1 MDKLRMQTANKAD
14 ENFRKLAAMFP
25 NAVTETINE
34 NGEVVR
40 AIDKDVLMQEIAC
53 TVVDGNEERYQ
64 FTWPDKKKSV
74 LLANAPINKTLRPVR
89 EDETVPTGAD
99 SEGKPYCS
107 TGSVDFDTTENL
119 YIEGDNLEVL
129 KLLQETY
136 LGKIKMIYIDP
147 PYNTG
152 SDFVYKDDFAQ
163 SADEYLANSGQYDE
177 DGNRM
182 VQNTE
187 SNGRFHTDWLNMI
200 YPRLKLA
207 KDLLTD
213 DGVIFISIDDN
224 EVENLLKCCGE
235 VFGDCNFVAQ
245 IPWRKRTAK
254 SDVPFGVSQDYE
266 YIICFAKSSNFSAS
280 VEGKERKY
288 YETPDFAGRPWRVH
302 DLTKQTTASE
312 RPNSYFA
319 IVNPKTGEQYP
330 ANPNRTWAI
339 TEDTFRTYY
348 AENRIVFPGDYDF
361 LSIQKPVLRYWK
373 EDDMKKAGD
382 KFGKVAV
389 STKLPDNIGMSQ
401 DGTKEITSLLG
412 IKVFSFPK
420 PSALIKYL
428 ISTSTEKNDLVLDF
442 FSGSATTAHAV
453 MQLNAEDKGHR
464 KFIMV
469 QLPEVTDEKSE
480 AYKAGYKNICEIGK
494 ERIRR
499 AGKKIQEERL
509 EAIALS
515 KREWDQTTF
524 YVEHKEECDRLGHLP
539 DEYFAKEHPP
549 IDTGFRVLKCDTS
562 NMKEVY
568 YNPAEYEASLFSRL
582 EDNIK
587 EDRTPEDLLFQV
599 MLDLGVL
606 LSGKIEE
613 TTIAGKKVFNVE
625 DNYLIACFDSD
636 VTEETIKAVAKR
648 KPYYFVMR
656 DSSMASDSVATNFD
670 QIFATYSPDTVRKVL

>member
-14 ENFRKLAAMFP
+14 ENFKKLAAMFP
-25 NAVTETINE
+25 NAVTETVNE

-40 AIDKDVLMQEIAC
+40 AIDKDVLMQEISC
-53 TVVDGNEERYQ
+53 KVVDGNEERYQ

-152 SDFVYKDDFAQ
+152 NDFVYN
-163 SADEYLANSGQYDE
+163 DEFGIRSEEWNGISGNYDA
-177 DGNRM
+177 DGNQIVGALER
-182 VQNTE
+182 NTE
-187 SNGRFHTDWLNMI
+187 ANGRFHTDWLNML

-207 KDLLTD
+207 KDLLRD

-224 EVENLLKCCGE
+224 EVENLKKVCGE
-235 VFGDCNFVAQ
+235 VFGEGNFVA
-245 IPWRKRTAK
+245 IINWKGRGGR
-254 SDVPFGVSQDYE
+254 QDSKYYAAVHE
-266 YIICFAKSSNFSAS
+266 YILCYAKQREYFVAGEEIKSGDVYPKYDKEKGRYYKTQLLRKWGSNSRR
-280 VEGKERKY
+280 E
-288 YETPDFAGRPWRVH
+288 D
-302 DLTKQTTASE
+302 
-312 RPNSYFA
+312 RPNLF
-319 IVNPKTGEQYP
+319 YP
-330 ANPNRTWAI
+330 I
-339 TEDTFRTYY
+339 TAPDGTEVY
-348 AENRIVFPGDYDF
+348 
-361 LSIQKPVLRYWK
+361 PV
-373 EDDMKKAGD
+373 
-382 KFGKVAV
+382 VAV
-389 STKLPDNIGMSQ
+389 RDSQRPSICEKIDGCWRHGASTMEKNIKNGLVEFVKQ
-401 DGTKEITSLLG
+401 DDGTWIPYEKIFAPLEGEEKTKKYTTWIDETNDGAKG
-412 IKVFSFPK
+412 IKDLFGSTVFDYPQSPN
-420 PSALIKYL
+420 L
-428 ISTSTEKNDLVLDF
+428 LVRFLKMAGVESGDIILDF

-453 MQLNAEDKGHR
+453 IQLNAEDGGHR

-469 QLPEVTDEKSE
+469 QLPEKCDEKSE
-480 AYKAGYKNICEIGK
+480 AYKAGYKTICEIGK

-499 AGKKIQEERL
+499 AGKKIREENADNSSL
-509 EAIALS
+509 LTPNS
-515 KREWDQTTF
+515 K
-524 YVEHKEECDRLGHLP
+524 L
-539 DEYFAKEHPP
+539 
-549 IDTGFRVLKCDTS
+549 DTGFRVLKCDTS
-562 NMKEVY
+562 NMKDVY
-568 YNPAEYEASLFSRL
+568 YNPAEYEVNMFSRL

-613 TTIAGKKVFNVE
+613 STIAGKKVFNVE

-636 VTEETIKAVAKR
+636 VSEETIKAIAKQ

>member
-40 AIDKDVLMQEIAC
+40 AIDKDVLMQEISC

-74 LLANAPINKTLRPVR
+74 LLANAPINKTLRPCR
-89 EDETVPTGAD
+89 EE
-99 SEGKPYCS
+99 
-107 TGSVDFDTTENL
+107 SVNFDTTENL

-152 SDFVYKDDFAQ
+152 NDFVYEDDFAQ
-163 SADEYLANSGQYDE
+163 STDEYLDISGQFD
-177 DGNRM
+177 DKRNRL

-187 SNGRFHTDWLNMI
+187 SSGRFHTDWLNMI
-200 YPRLKLA
+200 YPRLRLA
-207 KDLLTD
+207 KDLLSEQ
-213 DGVIFISIDDN
+213 GVLVISIDDN
-224 EVENLLKCCGE
+224 EIENMRKCCDDIFGEENLVNCFIWNCSTAGGIRPKFASKTHEYILVYAKNKNAMDMIYAPLSSDAIKMYTQKDEKGLYRDKDFVFKNKSTNNNQKYGIECPDGE
-235 VFGDCNFVAQ
+235 VVYPKDGYIYRFIRPKFDEALQENMVTFKKTNTGPLV
-245 IPWRKRTAK
+245 TADGK
-254 SDVPFGVSQDYE
+254 QAHWNI
-266 YIICFAKSSNFSAS
+266 YI
-280 VEGKERKY
+280 RKY
-288 YETPDFAGRPWRVH
+288 LGDAMGAPSTLIPKEMMSIYNVGTQCVQDLFDGVRV
-302 DLTKQTTASE
+302 
-312 RPNSYFA
+312 F
-319 IVNPKTGEQYP
+319 
-330 ANPNRTWAI
+330 
-339 TEDTFRTYY
+339 
-348 AENRIVFPGDYDF
+348 ENV
-361 LSIQKPVLRYWK
+361 KPVDVITYLVN
-373 EDDMKKAGD
+373 MLSSTGD
-382 KFGKVAV
+382 
-389 STKLPDNIGMSQ
+389 TI
-401 DGTKEITSLLG
+401 
-412 IKVFSFPK
+412 
-420 PSALIKYL
+420 
-428 ISTSTEKNDLVLDF
+428 LDF

-453 MQLNAEDKGHR
+453 MQLNAEDGGHR

-469 QLPEVTDEKSE
+469 QLPEKTDEKSE
-480 AYKAGYKNICEIGK
+480 AYKAGYKTICEIGK

-499 AGKKIQEERL
+499 AGQKIQEERL

-515 KREWDQTTF
+515 KHEWDQTTF

-606 LSGKIEE
+606 LSSKIEE

-636 VTEETIKAVAKR
+636 VTEEAITAIAKQ

-656 DSSMASDSVATNFD
+656 DSSMANVSVATNFD
-670 QIFATYSPDTVRKVL
+670 QLFATYSPDTVRKVL

>member
-1 MDKLRMQTANKAD
+1 MQLK
-14 ENFRKLAAMFP
+14 
-25 NAVTETINE
+25 
-34 NGEVVR
+34 
-40 AIDKDVLMQEIAC
+40 C
-53 TVVDGNEERYQ
+53 T
-64 FTWPDKKKSV
+64 S
-74 LLANAPINKTLRPVR
+74 LIL
-89 EDETVPTGAD
+89 
-99 SEGKPYCS
+99 KPYCS
-107 TGSVDFDTTENL
+107 TGSMDFDTTENL

-152 SDFVYKDDFAQ
+152 SDFVYEDDFAQ
-163 SADEYLANSGQYDE
+163 STDEYLANSGQYDE

-187 SNGRFHTDWLNMI
+187 SNGRFHTDWLNML

-312 RPNSYFA
+312 RPNSYFT

-412 IKVFSFPK
+412 TKVFSFPK

-453 MQLNAEDKGHR
+453 MQLNAEDGGHR

-499 AGKKIQEERL
+499 AGRKIKEDSPL
-509 EAIALS
+509 
-515 KREWDQTTF
+515 TTQ
-524 YVEHKEECDRLGHLP
+524 DL
-539 DEYFAKEHPP
+539 
-549 IDTGFRVLKCDTS
+549 DTGFRVLKCDTS

-568 YNPAEYEASLFSRL
+568 YNPAEYEASLFSRF

-636 VTEETIKAVAKR
+636 VTEETITAIAKQ

>member
-1 MDKLRMQTANKAD
+1 MDKLKMQTANKAD
-14 ENFRKLAAMFP
+14 ENFKKLAAMFP
-25 NAVTETINE
+25 NAVTETIDE

-40 AIDKDVLMQEIAC
+40 AIDKDVLMQEISC
-53 TVVDGNEERYQ
+53 KVVDGKEERYQ

-74 LLANAPINKTLRPVR
+74 LLANAPINKTLRPCR
-89 EDETVPTGAD
+89 EE
-99 SEGKPYCS
+99 
-107 TGSVDFDTTENL
+107 SVDFDNTENL

-152 SDFVYKDDFAQ
+152 NDFVYEDDFAQ
-163 SADEYLANSGQYDE
+163 STDEYLANSGQYDDE
-177 DGNRM
+177 GYRLVKNLD
-182 VQNTE
+182 

-207 KDLLTD
+207 KDLLAD

-312 RPNSYFA
+312 RPNSYFT

-330 ANPNRTWAI
+330 ANSNRTWAI

-412 IKVFSFPK
+412 TKVFSFPK

-428 ISTSTEKNDLVLDF
+428 ISASTEKNDLVLDF

-453 MQLNAEDKGHR
+453 MQLNAEDGGHR

-469 QLPEVTDEKSE
+469 QFPEETDEKSE

-499 AGKKIQEERL
+499 AAKKIAEENP
-509 EAIALS
+509 
-515 KREWDQTTF
+515 K
-524 YVEHKEECDRLGHLP
+524 
-539 DEYFAKEHPP
+539 AKF
-549 IDTGFRVLKCDTS
+549 DGGFRVLKCDSS
-562 NMKEVY
+562 NMKDVY
-568 YNPAEYEASLFSRL
+568 YNPAEYEPSLFSRL

-599 MLDLGVL
+599 MLDLGIL
-606 LSGKIEE
+606 LSSKIQCEVWRVE
-613 TTIAGKKVFNVE
+613 SGAEYKYFNVE
-625 DNYLIACFDSD
+625 DGYLIACFDKN
-636 VTEETIKAVAKR
+636 VTEELITEIAKQ

-656 DSSMASDSVATNFD
+656 DSSMANDSVATNFE

>member
-14 ENFRKLAAMFP
+14 ENFKKLAEMFP
-25 NAVTETINE
+25 NAVTETIDE

-40 AIDKDVLMQEIAC
+40 AIDKDVLMQEIN
-53 TVVDGNEERYQ
+53 TKVVDGKEERYQ

-74 LLANAPINKTLRPVR
+74 LLANAPISKTLRPCR
-89 EDETVPTGAD
+89 EE
-99 SEGKPYCS
+99 
-107 TGSVDFDTTENL
+107 SVDFDTTENL

-152 SDFVYKDDFAQ
+152 NDFVYEDDFAQ
-163 SADEYLANSGQYDE
+163 STDEYLANSGQYDE

-213 DGVIFISIDDN
+213 DGSIFISIDDN
-224 EVENLLKCCGE
+224 EVENLRKACDE
-235 VFGDCNFVAQ
+235 VFGDANFIAQ
-245 IPWRKRTAK
+245 LSIVVKTEGRQYGHFAKTHEYLLVYAK
-254 SDVPFGVSQDYE
+254 SAENVMMNEIRPTDGEFKYYDQKGGFNIIGLRNRAVRIFNSTNRPNLRYPFYVNINEKDQYGFSQVSTIPSEGWQE
-266 YIICFAKSSNFSAS
+266 VWAS
-280 VEGKERKY
+280 VVDGLESVWRWGKETAEKNKDELVALQGNDSEIRIFKK
-288 YETPDFAGRPWRVH
+288 DR
-302 DLTKQTTASE
+302 DLTTL
-312 RPNSYFA
+312 
-319 IVNPKTGEQYP
+319 PKTIWFEKELNSIVGTREV
-330 ANPNRTWAI
+330 
-339 TEDTFRTYY
+339 
-348 AENRIVFPGDYDF
+348 AELV
-361 LSIQKPVLRYWK
+361 
-373 EDDMKKAGD
+373 
-382 KFGKVAV
+382 GK
-389 STKLPDNIGMSQ
+389 GM
-401 DGTKEITSLLG
+401 
-412 IKVFSFPK
+412 FNFPK
-420 PSALIKYL
+420 PLYL
-428 ISTSTEKNDLVLDF
+428 LKRIVEIASDKNSIVLDF

-453 MQLNAEDKGHR
+453 MQLNAEDGGHR

-469 QLPEVTDEKSE
+469 QLPETTDEKSE

-499 AGKKIQEERL
+499 AGQKIRNEQ
-509 EAIALS
+509 
-515 KREWDQTTF
+515 
-524 YVEHKEECDRLGHLP
+524 LGIRNDADNSSLLTP
-539 DEYFAKEHPP
+539 NSSLD
-549 IDTGFRVLKCDTS
+549 IGFRVLKCDTS

-568 YNPAEYEASLFSRL
+568 YNPAEYEASLFSSL

-587 EDRTPEDLLFQV
+587 EDRTPEDLLFQM
-599 MLDLGVL
+599 MLDLGIL
-606 LSGKIEE
+606 LSSKIQVRSE
-613 TTIAGKKVFNVE
+613 KVGMRSYFYFDVE
-625 DNYLIACFDSD
+625 DGYLIACFDKNID
-636 VTEETIKAVAKR
+636 EEVITAIAKQ

>member
-1 MDKLRMQTANKAD
+1 
-14 ENFRKLAAMFP
+14 MFP

-40 AIDKDVLMQEIAC
+40 AIDKDVLMREIAC

-107 TGSVDFDTTENL
+107 SGSVNFDTTENL

-152 SDFVYKDDFAQ
+152 SDLVYNDDF
-163 SADEYLANSGQYDE
+163 SKSTTEYIASSGYLDE
-177 DGNRM
+177 DGNRL
-182 VQNTE
+182 VENLE
-187 SNGRFHTDWLNMI
+187 SNGRYHTDWLNMI
-200 YPRLKLA
+200 YSRLRLA
-207 KDLLTD
+207 KDLLATN
-213 DGVIFISIDDN
+213 GVIFVSLDDN
-224 EVENLLKCCGE
+224 ESANLKKICDE
-235 VFGDCNFVAQ
+235 VFGAVNFIGQITVVGNPRGRDYGGVARMHDYLFVYKKSPEAVINLIEDSENSFKMFDSLGGFELRELRNRNIKFNKENRPNLYYPFYINPATEDEHGLHEISLEPKDGWIELYPLESQ
-245 IPWRKRTAK
+245 GVNTVWRWGKQKSQENLNVNIKAK
-254 SDVPFGVSQDYE
+254 PMRNGSYMIVEKYREGRMM
-266 YIICFAKSSNFSAS
+266 ARS
-280 VEGKERKY
+280 VWWDKDTNTEKGTLLVKELMEGKVFDY
-288 YETPDFAGRPWRVH
+288 
-302 DLTKQTTASE
+302 
-312 RPNSYFA
+312 
-319 IVNPKTGEQYP
+319 PKTVEM
-330 ANPNRTWAI
+330 
-339 TEDTFRTYY
+339 
-348 AENRIVFPGDYDF
+348 
-361 LSIQKPVLRYWK
+361 L
-373 EDDMKKAGD
+373 MK
-382 KFGKVAV
+382 
-389 STKLPDNIGMSQ
+389 TIEM
-401 DGTKEITSLLG
+401 GTDSDEG
-412 IKVFSFPK
+412 
-420 PSALIKYL
+420 AY
-428 ISTSTEKNDLVLDF
+428 VLDF
-442 FSGSATTAHAV
+442 FSGSGTTAHAV
-453 MQLNAEDKGHR
+453 MQLNAKDGGNR

-469 QLPEVTDEKSE
+469 QLPERTDEKSE

-499 AGKKIQEERL
+499 AGRKIKEDSPL
-509 EAIALS
+509 
-515 KREWDQTTF
+515 TTQ
-524 YVEHKEECDRLGHLP
+524 DL
-539 DEYFAKEHPP
+539 D
-549 IDTGFRVLKCDTS
+549 IGFRVLKCDTS

-568 YNPAEYEASLFSRL
+568 YNPAEYEASLFPRL

-606 LSGKIEE
+606 LSSKIEE

-625 DNYLIACFDSD
+625 DNYLIACFDSN
-636 VTEETIKAVAKR
+636 VTEETIKAIAKQ

-656 DSSMASDSVATNFD
+656 DSSMANDSVATNFD

>member
-1 MDKLRMQTANKAD
+1 MDKMRMESVDITAQNIEKISSLFPNCITEMLDEEKSTIDNKVYKKAVNFEMLKQMLSGNVLDGDEAYEFTWVGKKAAIVEANK
-14 ENFRKLAAMFP
+14 
-25 NAVTETINE
+25 
-34 NGEVVR
+34 
-40 AIDKDVLMQEIAC
+40 
-53 TVVDGNEERYQ
+53 
-64 FTWPDKKKSV
+64 
-74 LLANAPINKTLRPVR
+74 PIKKTLRPCPEESVNW
-89 EDETVPTGAD
+89 D
-99 SEGKPYCS
+99 S
-107 TGSVDFDTTENL
+107 TENL

-152 SDFVYKDDFAQ
+152 NDFVYEDDFAQ
-163 SADEYLANSGQYDE
+163 STDEYLANSGQYDDE
-177 DGNRM
+177 GNRL
-182 VQNTE
+182 VKNLD

-266 YIICFAKSSNFSAS
+266 YIICFAKSSNFAAS

-312 RPNSYFA
+312 RPNSYFT

-382 KFGKVAV
+382 RFGKVAV

-412 IKVFSFPK
+412 SKVFSFPK

-453 MQLNAEDKGHR
+453 MQLNAEDGGHR

-469 QLPEVTDEKSE
+469 QLPEETDEKSE

-499 AGKKIQEERL
+499 AAKKIAEENP
-509 EAIALS
+509 EA
-515 KREWDQTTF
+515 KFD
-524 YVEHKEECDRLGHLP
+524 G
-539 DEYFAKEHPP
+539 
-549 IDTGFRVLKCDTS
+549 GFRVLKCDTS
-562 NMKEVY
+562 NMKNVY
-568 YNPAEYEASLFSRL
+568 YNPAEYEPSLFTSL

-587 EDRTPEDLLFQV
+587 EDRTSEDLLFQV

-606 LSGKIEE
+606 LSSKIKE
-613 TTIAGKKVFNVE
+613 TTIAGKRVFNVE
-625 DNYLIACFDSD
+625 DNYLIACFDD
-636 VTEETIKAVAKR
+636 NVTEEAITEIAKQ

-656 DSSMASDSVATNFD
+656 DSSMANDSVATNFE

>member
-40 AIDKDVLMQEIAC
+40 AIDKDVLMQEIN
-53 TVVDGNEERYQ
+53 TKVVDGKEERYQ

-74 LLANAPINKTLRPVR
+74 LLANAPINKTLRPCR
-89 EDETVPTGAD
+89 EE
-99 SEGKPYCS
+99 
-107 TGSVDFDTTENL
+107 SVDFDSTENL

-152 SDFVYKDDFAQ
+152 NDFVYEDDFAQ

-312 RPNSYFA
+312 RPNSYFT

-361 LSIQKPVLRYWK
+361 LNIQKPVLRYWK

-412 IKVFSFPK
+412 TKVFSFPK

-453 MQLNAEDKGHR
+453 MQMNAEDGGHR

-469 QLPEVTDEKSE
+469 QLPEATDEKSE
-480 AYKAGYKNICEIGK
+480 AYKAGYKTICEIGK

-499 AGKKIQEERL
+499 AGAKINKENERL
-509 EAIALS
+509 KDVPLLKDDKDIQLFNSIAQNGY
-515 KREWDQTTF
+515 DA
-524 YVEHKEECDRLGHLP
+524 VERTKSAFERCDVSYSL
-539 DEYFAKEHPP
+539 
-549 IDTGFRVLKCDTS
+549 DTGFRVLKCDTS

-568 YNPAEYEASLFSRL
+568 YNPAEYEASLFSSL

-606 LSGKIEE
+606 LSSKIEE

-625 DNYLIACFDSD
+625 DNYLIACFDD
-636 VTEETIKAVAKR
+636 NVTEDVITEIAKQ

-656 DSSMASDSVATNFD
+656 DSSMANDSVATNFD

>member
-40 AIDKDVLMQEIAC
+40 AIDKDVLMQEISC
-53 TVVDGNEERYQ
+53 TVLDGNEERYQ

-107 TGSVDFDTTENL
+107 SGSVNFDTTENL

-152 SDFVYKDDFAQ
+152 SDLVYNDDFSKSTTEYIA
-163 SADEYLANSGQYDE
+163 SSGYLDEN
-177 DGNRM
+177 GNRL
-182 VQNTE
+182 VENLE
-187 SNGRFHTDWLNMI
+187 SNGRYHTDWLNMI
-200 YPRLKLA
+200 YSRLRLA
-207 KDLLTD
+207 KDLLATN
-213 DGVIFISIDDN
+213 GVIFVSLDDN
-224 EVENLLKCCGE
+224 ESANLKKICDE
-235 VFGDCNFVAQ
+235 VFGAVNFIGQITVVGNPRGRDYGGVARMHDYLFVYKKSPEAVINLIEDSENSFKMFDSLGGFELRELRNRNIKFNKENRPNLYYPFYINPATEDEHGLHEISLEPKDGWIELYPLESQ
-245 IPWRKRTAK
+245 GVNTVWRWGKQKSQENLNVNIKAK
-254 SDVPFGVSQDYE
+254 PMRNGSYMIVEKYREGRMM
-266 YIICFAKSSNFSAS
+266 ARS
-280 VEGKERKY
+280 VWWDKDTNTEKGTLLVKELMEGKVFDY
-288 YETPDFAGRPWRVH
+288 
-302 DLTKQTTASE
+302 
-312 RPNSYFA
+312 
-319 IVNPKTGEQYP
+319 PKTVEM
-330 ANPNRTWAI
+330 
-339 TEDTFRTYY
+339 
-348 AENRIVFPGDYDF
+348 
-361 LSIQKPVLRYWK
+361 L
-373 EDDMKKAGD
+373 MK
-382 KFGKVAV
+382 
-389 STKLPDNIGMSQ
+389 TIEM
-401 DGTKEITSLLG
+401 GTDSDEG
-412 IKVFSFPK
+412 
-420 PSALIKYL
+420 AY
-428 ISTSTEKNDLVLDF
+428 VLDF
-442 FSGSATTAHAV
+442 FSGSGTTAHAV
-453 MQLNAEDKGHR
+453 MQLNAKDGGNR

-469 QLPEVTDEKSE
+469 QLPERTDEKSE

-499 AGKKIQEERL
+499 AGRKIKEDSPL
-509 EAIALS
+509 
-515 KREWDQTTF
+515 TTQ
-524 YVEHKEECDRLGHLP
+524 DL
-539 DEYFAKEHPP
+539 D
-549 IDTGFRVLKCDTS
+549 IGFRVLKCDTS

-568 YNPAEYEASLFSRL
+568 YNPAEYEASLFPRL

-606 LSGKIEE
+606 LSSKIEE

-625 DNYLIACFDSD
+625 DNYLIACFDSN
-636 VTEETIKAVAKR
+636 VTEETIKAIAKQ

-656 DSSMASDSVATNFD
+656 DSSMANDSVATNFD

>member
-53 TVVDGNEERYQ
+53 TVLDGNEERYQ

-107 TGSVDFDTTENL
+107 SGSVNFDTTENL

-152 SDFVYKDDFAQ
+152 SDLVYNDDFSKSTTEYIA
-163 SADEYLANSGQYDE
+163 SSGYLDEN
-177 DGNRM
+177 GNRL
-182 VQNTE
+182 VENLE
-187 SNGRFHTDWLNMI
+187 SNGRYHTDWLNMI
-200 YPRLKLA
+200 YSRLRLA
-207 KDLLTD
+207 KDLLATN
-213 DGVIFISIDDN
+213 GVIFVSLDDN
-224 EVENLLKCCGE
+224 ESANLKKICDE
-235 VFGDCNFVAQ
+235 VFGAVNFIGQITVVGNPRGRDYGGVARMHDYLFVYKKSPEAVINLIEDSENSFKMFDSLGGFELRELRNRNIKFNKENRPNLYYPFYINPATEDEHGLHEISLEPKDGWIELYPLESQ
-245 IPWRKRTAK
+245 GVNTVWRWGKQKSQENLNVNIKAK
-254 SDVPFGVSQDYE
+254 PMRNGSYMIVEKYREGRMM
-266 YIICFAKSSNFSAS
+266 ARS
-280 VEGKERKY
+280 VWWDKDTNTEKGTLLVKELMEGKVFDY
-288 YETPDFAGRPWRVH
+288 
-302 DLTKQTTASE
+302 
-312 RPNSYFA
+312 
-319 IVNPKTGEQYP
+319 PKTVEM
-330 ANPNRTWAI
+330 
-339 TEDTFRTYY
+339 
-348 AENRIVFPGDYDF
+348 
-361 LSIQKPVLRYWK
+361 L
-373 EDDMKKAGD
+373 MK
-382 KFGKVAV
+382 
-389 STKLPDNIGMSQ
+389 TIEM
-401 DGTKEITSLLG
+401 GTDSDEG
-412 IKVFSFPK
+412 
-420 PSALIKYL
+420 AY
-428 ISTSTEKNDLVLDF
+428 VLDF
-442 FSGSATTAHAV
+442 FSGSGTTAHAV
-453 MQLNAEDKGHR
+453 MQLNAKDGGNR

-469 QLPEVTDEKSE
+469 QLPERTDEKSE

-499 AGKKIQEERL
+499 AGRKIKEDSPL
-509 EAIALS
+509 
-515 KREWDQTTF
+515 TTQ
-524 YVEHKEECDRLGHLP
+524 DL
-539 DEYFAKEHPP
+539 D
-549 IDTGFRVLKCDTS
+549 IGFRVLKCDTS

-568 YNPAEYEASLFSRL
+568 YNPAEYEASLFPRL

-606 LSGKIEE
+606 LSSKIEE

-636 VTEETIKAVAKR
+636 VTEEAITAIAKQ

-656 DSSMASDSVATNFD
+656 DSSMANDSVATNFD